1 MSTMSSLH
9 RLLWNREVE
18 KFSRYSRC
26 STWQIIYFHVEW
38 RRAENS
44 KYEQLKVSPALDLGI
59 VFNMAA
65 I

>member
-1 MSTMSSLH
+1 MSSPR

-38 RRAENS
+38 LRAENS

>member
-1 MSTMSSLH
+1 MLLSQRVESSPVIH
-9 RLLWNREVE
+9 DP
-18 KFSRYSRC
+18 KYF
-26 STWQIIYFHVEW
+26 WQIIYFHVEW